1 MKKISLTII
10 FLAISLLTTSFVRA
24 KVNTSTQ
31 DNSSIGIT
39 DKDSTTVI
47 YAELADRIIA
57 EAQKYLGT
65 RYRAGG
71 KGPDSFDCSGF
82 TSFIYKQFGY
92 TLSPSSVTQAKEGT
106 EVETSA
112 SDGWKNM
119 QIGDIVVF
127 SGRRNSKK
135 PGHVGIY
142 TGPGKNGSGFEF
154 IHAARDGIRYS
165 NVDEPYYAARFIG
178 VRRILPD
185 FTGTSGTTRNPAM
198 TGTITK
204 DLKIIIH
211 PDGRWEPD
219 KDSST
224 RMDSLSRNILLLPDG
239 SWCMV
244 PKQSEATAT
253 NTNEPAPSIP
263 VSEIK
268 ANQNSD
274 NSKAQNNNNG
284 TKARYHKIRKGDTLY
299 KIARRNG
306 TTVNVLCELN
316 SISSSEKLH
325 IGQKIR
331 IR

>member
-1 MKKISLTII
+1 MKHTITLI
-10 FLAISLLTTSFVRA
+10 AAILGACMNYVSYGQDTTSSNEAARA
-24 KVNTSTQ
+24 
-31 DNSSIGIT
+31 
-39 DKDSTTVI
+39 
-47 YAELADRIIA
+47 LAQQIVQ
-57 EAQKYLGT
+57 ETEKYLGT
-65 RYRAGG
+65 RYRSGG

-112 SDGWKNM
+112 SNGWKDM

-127 SGRRNSKK
+127 SGRRNSKR

-142 TGPGKNGSGFEF
+142 TGPGRNGSGFEF

-211 PDGRWEPD
+211 PDGKWEPD
-219 KDSST
+219 KDNGT
-224 RMDSLSRNILLLPDG
+224 GMDSLSRNILLLPDG
-239 SWCMV
+239 SWCMAAER
-244 PKQSEATAT
+244 PKTAAATS
-253 NTNEPAPSIP
+253 TNEAASSTPA
-263 VSEIK
+263 SEIK
-268 ANQNSD
+268 TGQDSD
-274 NSKAQNNNNG
+274 NNQTQNDNNG

-306 TTVNVLCELN
+306 TTVNALCELN
-316 SISSSEKLH
+316 GISSSEKLH
-325 IGQKIR
+325 IGQRIR

>member
-1 MKKISLTII
+1 MKHTITLI
-10 FLAISLLTTSFVRA
+10 AAILGACMNYVSYGQDTTSSNEAARA
-24 KVNTSTQ
+24 LAQQIVQ
-31 DNSSIGIT
+31 E
-39 DKDSTTVI
+39 
-47 YAELADRIIA
+47 AE
-57 EAQKYLGT
+57 KYLGT
-65 RYRAGG
+65 RYRSGG

-82 TSFIYKQFGY
+82 TSFVYKQFGY
-92 TLSPSSVTQAKEGT
+92 TLSPSSVTQATEGT

-112 SDGWKNM
+112 SDSWKNM

-127 SGRRNSKK
+127 SGRRNSKR

-142 TGPGKNGSGFEF
+142 TGPGRNGSGFEF

-198 TGTITK
+198 TRTITK

-211 PDGRWEPD
+211 PDGKWEPD

-224 RMDSLSRNILLLPDG
+224 GMDSLSRNILLLPDG
-239 SWCMV
+239 SWCMAAEQ
-244 PKQSEATAT
+244 PKAAAAT

-299 KIARRNG
+299 KLARRNG

-316 SISSSEKLH
+316 GISSSEKLH
-325 IGQKIR
+325 IGQRIR